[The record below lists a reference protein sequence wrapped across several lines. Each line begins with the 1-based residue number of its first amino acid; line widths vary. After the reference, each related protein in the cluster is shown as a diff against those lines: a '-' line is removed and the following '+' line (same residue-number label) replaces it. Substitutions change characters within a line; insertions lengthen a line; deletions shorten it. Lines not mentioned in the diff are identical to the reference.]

1 MAFPTFGQPDDV
13 ARLARRIWY
22 WPAVRGVLAL
32 VFGSF
37 AILLPE
43 KTPALL
49 VQVFGAFVVVD
60 GLVSLVDG
68 LRRRGTAAG
77 SANLGV
83 GLVAVAFG
91 AVLLLLPGV
100 VLGVVLVLIAVWALG
115 FGLLQLFVAS
125 VMRSRGGTT
134 WLWSLVSGVLL
145 VALAVVC
152 LVSPSASIAVMSVI
166 VGVFAVVIGGAMLA
180 LGLRLRSMGRQGPTG
195 PPRDRRVIEGEIVE
209 E

>member
-1 MAFPTFGQPDDV
+1 MAFPTFAQPDDV

-22 WPAVRGVLAL
+22 WPVVRGVLAL
-32 VFGSF
+32 VFGLF
-37 AILLPE
+37 AILLPDI
-43 KTPALL
+43 TPALL

-60 GLVSLVDG
+60 GLVSLADG
-68 LRRRGTAAG
+68 LRRRGTRAG

-83 GLVAVAFG
+83 GVVAVVFG
-91 AVLLLLPGV
+91 AVLLLLPHL
-100 VLGVVLVLIAVWALG
+100 VLGVVLVMIALWALA
-115 FGLLQLFVAS
+115 FGLLQLVVAS

-134 WLWSLVSGVLL
+134 WLWSMVSGVLL

-166 VGVFAVVIGGAMLA
+166 VGVFACVIGAALLA
-180 LGLRLRSMGRQGPTG
+180 LGLRLRSMGRQGSPG
-195 PPRDRRVIEGEIVE
+195 PRRDGRVIEGEIVE

>member
-1 MAFPTFGQPDDV
+1 MACPTFAQPDEV

-22 WPAVRGVLAL
+22 WPVVRGAL
-32 VFGSF
+32 VLMFGSF

-49 VQVFGAFVVVD
+49 VQVFGAFVIVD

-77 SANLGV
+77 SASLGV
-83 GLVAVAFG
+83 GVVAVVFG
-91 AVLLLLPGV
+91 TVLLLLPGV

-166 VGVFAVVIGGAMLA
+166 VGVFAVVIGGALLA

-195 PPRDRRVIEGEIVE
+195 PARDGRVIEGEIVE